1 MAGLVTTIR
10 GQPRN
15 STSKSAEPPHPYP
28 LPSLHRH
35 HTPPTKEA
43 RAMNSLRASSR
54 AALRARSRLL
64 PSAATTAAAASAVTA
79 RAQSTTSTAEGL
91 QSASYKSPFAS
102 TAPTRTT
109 KIPDFSKYRASD
121 NVRGNQLFSYF
132 MVGTMG
138 ALSAAGAKAVVQGW
152 SLHPHRQKKIMG
164 LTRADFL
171 VTMAASADVLAMAK
185 VEVDLSSIP
194 EGKNV
199 FPPSPEAKQAI

>member
-1 MAGLVTTIR
+1 MGRNCARISNNSAPTPKLRLKIR
-10 GQPRN
+10 GTTP
-15 STSKSAEPPHPYP
+15 P
-28 LPSLHRH
+28 LPPSPPSTAT
-35 HTPPTKEA
+35 TPPTEEA

-54 AALRARSRLL
+54 AALRARPRLR
-64 PSAATTAAAASAVTA
+64 PPPAAVTA
-79 RAQSTTSTAEGL
+79 RAQSTTSTAESDG
-91 QSASYKSPFAS
+91 YKSPFAS
-102 TAPTRTT
+102 TTPTRTT

-152 SLHPHRQKKIMG
+152 SPHPHRQKEAMG
-164 LTRADFL
+164 LTGADFL

-199 FPPSPEAKQAI
+199 FPPSRARSQAI